1 MSGEPNSKRRKMSGY
16 QKNKSYRNQKPAK
29 SLEPGIKGFLATCNF
44 REKDCVRECY
54 NLLNEYV
61 DSDKKNDE
69 EAIELPAV
77 KTEDASESDDVE
89 EEDIS
94 TQLENEIKTMTASS
108 KLDRTRFQQIETK
121 TPNCVF
127 IKTTVADPIELGVR
141 IVRDIAATK
150 KQKTR
155 ILLRFIPVEVV
166 CKATVEDIKN
176 AAGKL
181 FDKYFLNREPTTF
194 SIVVNKRYNNSV
206 ERMAIIRELADIV
219 AFKNVQHKVD
229 LKNAELSVVVEIIKG
244 LCCLTVL
251 PDYNEL
257 KKFNLVELGTAKEDK
272 PKTDAD
278 TEKEDNGAVE
288 VKEDQ
293 TNAAEGTV
301 KGAVEVKEEQTDAAE
316 APVTSTDAVVKDE
329 QPAVKEESN
338 ESPTV
343 KDGPADDW
351 LPFLISK

>member
-1 MSGEPNSKRRKMSGY
+1 MSGEPNSKRRKMNSY
-16 QKNKSYRNQKPAK
+16 QKNKSYRNHKPAK
-29 SLEPGIKGFLATCNF
+29 FLEPGIKGFLATCNF

-61 DSDKKNDE
+61 DSDEKSETKTA
-69 EAIELPAV
+69 EATPS
-77 KTEDASESDDVE
+77 KTEPDASDSDDVE

-108 KLDRTRFQQIETK
+108 KLDRTRFQQVETK

-127 IKTTVADPIELGVR
+127 IKTTVANPIELGVK

-166 CKATVEDIKN
+166 CKASIEDIKN
-176 AAGKL
+176 AAGQL
-181 FDKYFLNREPTTF
+181 FDKYFLNVEPKTF
-194 SIVVNKRYNNSV
+194 SIVVNKRYNNSI
-206 ERMAIIRELADIV
+206 ERMAIIRQLADIV

-257 KKFNLVELGTAKEDK
+257 KKFNLVELGIAKEDK
-272 PKTDAD
+272 PKTEAAKDEEGEKQMKD
-278 TEKEDNGAVE
+278 NEENDESTEKEAQLDETESPAKSTEVSTENDNQKVL
-288 VKEDQ
+288 
-293 TNAAEGTV
+293 
-301 KGAVEVKEEQTDAAE
+301 
-316 APVTSTDAVVKDE
+316 KD
-329 QPAVKEESN
+329 
-338 ESPTV
+338 ESPTA
-343 KDGPADDW
+343 ADESAIHASEW
-351 LPFLISK
+351 INFNA

>member
-16 QKNKSYRNQKPAK
+16 QKNRPYRNQKPAK
-29 SLEPGIKGFLATCNF
+29 FLEPGIKGFLATCNF

-54 NLLNEYV
+54 NLLNEYANSDEKI
-61 DSDKKNDE
+61 DSDATASLPPNE
-69 EAIELPAV
+69 EG
-77 KTEDASESDDVE
+77 ASENDDVE

-94 TQLENEIKTMTASS
+94 TKLENEIKTMNALS
-108 KLDRTRFQQIETK
+108 KLDRTRFQQVETK

-127 IKTTVADPIELGVR
+127 IKTTVPNPIDLGVK

-155 ILLRFIPVEVV
+155 VLLRFIPVEVV
-166 CKATVEDIKN
+166 CKASIEDIKN

-181 FDKYFLNREPTTF
+181 FDKYFLNVEPKTF

-206 ERMAIIRELADIV
+206 ERMAVIRELADIV

-257 KKFNLVELGTAKEDK
+257 KKFNLVELGIAKEDK
-272 PKTDAD
+272 PKTDASKTD
-278 TEKEDNGAVE
+278 EIDNDNANEKEVPNDANELAVE
-288 VKEDQ
+288 SSESV
-293 TNAAEGTV
+293 
-301 KGAVEVKEEQTDAAE
+301 AE
-316 APVTSTDAVVKDE
+316 AVQKSPN
-329 QPAVKEESN
+329 EESI
-338 ESPTV
+338 ETLIA
-343 KDGPADDW
+343 ADDSAIN
-351 LPFLISK
+351 ISK

>member
-16 QKNKSYRNQKPAK
+16 QKNKSYRNHKPANY
-29 SLEPGIKGFLATCNF
+29 LEPGIKGFLATCNF

-54 NLLNEYV
+54 NLLNEYANSDEKI
-61 DSDKKNDE
+61 DSDATASQPPNE
-69 EAIELPAV
+69 EG
-77 KTEDASESDDVE
+77 ASESDDIE

-94 TQLENEIKTMTASS
+94 TQLENEIKTMNASS
-108 KLDRTRFQQIETK
+108 KLDRTRFQQVETK

-127 IKTTVADPIELGVR
+127 IKTTVPNPIDLGVK

-155 ILLRFIPVEVV
+155 TLLRFIPVEVV
-166 CKATVEDIKN
+166 CKASIEDIKN

-181 FDKYFLNREPTTF
+181 FDKYFLNVEPKTF
-194 SIVVNKRYNNSV
+194 SIVFNKRYNNSV

-257 KKFNLVELGTAKEDK
+257 KKFNLVELGIAKEDK
-272 PKTDAD
+272 PETDALKAD
-278 TEKEDNGAVE
+278 EKDNGDTDDEEVPKDDTASVE
-288 VKEDQ
+288 STESSPEDIQKSTNKE
-293 TNAAEGTV
+293 
-301 KGAVEVKEEQTDAAE
+301 
-316 APVTSTDAVVKDE
+316 SI
-329 QPAVKEESN
+329 ESL
-338 ESPTV
+338 SV
-343 KDGPADDW
+343 ADDSAIN
-351 LPFLISK
+351 ISE

>member
-1 MSGEPNSKRRKMSGY
+1 MSGESNSKRRKMSGY
-16 QKNKSYRNQKPAK
+16 QKNKSYRNHKPAK
-29 SLEPGIKGFLATCNF
+29 FLETGIKGFLATCNF

-54 NLLNEYV
+54 NLLNEYA
-61 DSDKKNDE
+61 NADE
-69 EAIELPAV
+69 
-77 KTEDASESDDVE
+77 KTESDASQPPKVGDASEGDDVE

-94 TQLENEIKTMTASS
+94 TQLENEIKTMNASS
-108 KLDRTRFQQIETK
+108 KVDVKRFQQVETK

-127 IKTTVADPIELGVR
+127 IKTTLPDPIDLGVK

-155 ILLRFIPVEVV
+155 LLLRFIPVEVV
-166 CKATVEDIKN
+166 CKASIEDIKN

-181 FDKYFLNREPTTF
+181 FDKYFLNVEPKTF

-257 KKFNLVELGTAKEDK
+257 KKFNVLELGIAKEDK
-272 PKTDAD
+272 PETESVKAAEIGNGGTDENEIPKDD
-278 TEKEDNGAVE
+278 TESVVESTEASPEAVQ
-288 VKEDQ
+288 KS
-293 TNAAEGTV
+293 TN
-301 KGAVEVKEEQTDAAE
+301 
-316 APVTSTDAVVKDE
+316 
-329 QPAVKEESN
+329 EESL
-338 ESPTV
+338 SV
-343 KDGPADDW
+343 ADDSA
-351 LPFLISK
+351 I

>member
-1 MSGEPNSKRRKMSGY
+1 MSGESNSKRRKMSGY
-16 QKNKSYRNQKPAK
+16 KKNKPFRSHKPAK
-29 SLEPGIKGFLATCNF
+29 FLEPGIKGFLATCNF

-54 NLLNEYV
+54 NLLNEYANL
-61 DSDKKNDE
+61 DEKNTETDE
-69 EAIELPAV
+69 TILHQV
-77 KTEDASESDDVE
+77 KIDDASESDDIE

-94 TQLENEIKTMTASS
+94 TQLENEIKTITASS

-127 IKTTVADPIELGVR
+127 IKTTVADPIDLGVK

-166 CKATVEDIKN
+166 CKASVEDIKN

-181 FDKYFLNREPTTF
+181 FDKYFLNVEPKTF

-206 ERMAIIRELADIV
+206 DRMAIIRELADIV

-257 KKFNLVELGTAKEDK
+257 KKFNLVELGIAKEDK
-272 PKTDAD
+272 PKIDAE
-278 TEKEDNGAVE
+278 TK
-288 VKEDQ
+288 VKVNDDID
-293 TNAAEGTV
+293 
-301 KGAVEVKEEQTDAAE
+301 VKEEVKGNDDVDVKQIPNDETTE
-316 APVTSTDAVVKDE
+316 STSTVKSIDASTEVDQNPKSVKDE
-329 QPAVKEESN
+329 ATVEE
-338 ESPTV
+338 
-343 KDGPADDW
+343 DAAAAIDDSANN
-351 LPFLISK
+351 ISK